1 MFSPSKMFHSVS
13 HFPCCI
19 MFVIFSSVLH
29 YLWHCMRYEAE
40 PGLLMTALTSQPRTQ
55 RQEPGT
61 LDTTSASWRN
71 FSDIPYICIR
81 FYITSRG
88 KSNIER
94 VWTISECLSSSVTP
108 VLMFVSVCHIIATTS
123 CCSLLARCQHW
134 PVSRQRHSGL
144 ATSNTCRENQ
154 AVDRDKPWIYM
165 EKLIVTSKYRY
176 TVHLEVL
183 SLFGCSHYDWVGLRF

>member
-1 MFSPSKMFHSVS
+1 MCSPSKMFHSVS

-71 FSDIPYICIR
+71 FSDIPYMYQILYYQQGKKQFIESMNSFWVFILLRHISFDIC
-81 FYITSRG
+81 
-88 KSNIER
+88 
-94 VWTISECLSSSVTP
+94 VCLPHYCHNQLLLPVGSV
-108 VLMFVSVCHIIATTS
+108 SA
-123 CCSLLARCQHW
+123 QW

-154 AVDRDKPWIYM
+154 AVDRDKPWIYE
-165 EKLIVTSKYRY
+165 EKL
-176 TVHLEVL
+176 TVH
-183 SLFGCSHYDWVGLRF
+183 